1 MNPVS
6 SLSPAILV
14 GLTLIPL
21 TIALG
26 QLLFKVA
33 SQRLEA
39 AGRDLYMVLF
49 DPVMI
54 LALGIYGGATLIWIY
69 LLKFVPLSYA
79 YSFMALTFLAVPILS
94 IFFLGETLS
103 LKYWVGTALIIAG
116 LTIIQSS

>member
-1 MNPVS
+1 MNPS
-6 SLSPAILV
+6 ASLSPAILA
-14 GLTLIPL
+14 GLTIIPM

-26 QLLFKVA
+26 QLLFKIA
-33 SQRLEA
+33 SQRLSATGKE
-39 AGRDLYMVLF
+39 LYMVLF

-94 IFFLGETLS
+94 IFFLGETLN
-103 LKYWVGTALIIAG
+103 LKYWIGTALIIAG
-116 LTIIQSS
+116 LIIIQS

>member
-6 SLSPAILV
+6 SLSPPILV

-116 LTIIQSS
+116 LTIIQS